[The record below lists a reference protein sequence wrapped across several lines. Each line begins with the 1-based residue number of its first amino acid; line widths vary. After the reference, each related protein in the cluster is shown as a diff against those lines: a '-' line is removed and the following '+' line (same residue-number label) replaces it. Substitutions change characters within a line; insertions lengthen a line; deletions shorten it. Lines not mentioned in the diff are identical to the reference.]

1 MDTFVRLN
9 PEDESPE
16 GLLDPENQVSE
27 PWGENEGGRC
37 DKCGASGRT
46 LHECESCAEEADP
59 GCENCG
65 GEVRYEAECPAC
77 KGSGR
82 IDPDETRDGVSVFP
96 DADGLYRYMLR
107 RDADLRGSVLVR
119 LEGEPTGE
127 DDFDA
132 DEGAVLVRPRR
143 IVASEPID
151 WDRVEEI
158 REELA

>member
-1 MDTFVRLN
+1 MRLH
-9 PEDESPE
+9 PEDQDPE
-16 GLLDPENQVSE
+16 RLLDPDEQVSE

-37 DKCGASGRT
+37 DKCDGSGRT
-46 LHECESCAEEADP
+46 VHRCQSCAEEADP

-65 GEVRYEAECPAC
+65 GEVRYEDDCPAC

-82 IDPDETRDGVSVFP
+82 LDPGEKRDGVSVFP
-96 DADGLYRYMLR
+96 DADGLYRYMVR
-107 RDADLRGSVLVR
+107 RDADLAGSLIVR

-132 DEGAVLVRPRR
+132 DEGAVLVRPTR
-143 IVASEPID
+143 IVCSEQVD

-158 REELA
+158 RAELA